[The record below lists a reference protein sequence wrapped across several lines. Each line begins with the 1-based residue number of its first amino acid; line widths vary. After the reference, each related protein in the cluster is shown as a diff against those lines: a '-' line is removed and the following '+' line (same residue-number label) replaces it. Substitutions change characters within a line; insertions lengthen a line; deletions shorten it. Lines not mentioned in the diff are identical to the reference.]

1 MDSIFLLDDGHRASF
16 LRQMMQSLDC
26 VYICLWSYL
35 PPPSNCL
42 LALDGLYGETS
53 NQPSLA
59 RQLFNVYLESVTYVD
74 IGRIPGLAFKNN
86 IPYMELKLH
95 DFQRLVSGEVQL
107 QFYREAGIKTIVFVG
122 CAAGEIELGMTNDPQ
137 TDLLKEMNNLISL
150 QAAAIALD
158 RPSSSSSSL
167 HSLSVDSPEYPP
179 RSYLSSFVQEPIQQP
194 LDAKQPLSQI
204 RSVQL
209 PTIESEDAA
218 MTKAI
223 LAVLSSPSN
232 SSSSAPQNLP
242 PPPPPPPP
250 PISNRSTTAFT
261 RYGASS
267 SGVRGIPPVQRQNKF
282 KRAVLF
288 FRNLNMRRRQ
298 ELEVQENRPSV
309 TQLHHMI
316 SERRRRE
323 KLNQSFHI
331 LRSLLPLGSKKD
343 KASVLSSTT
352 EYLSSLKSEMV
363 ELVKKNQMLESQLS
377 GRKSEAR
384 TVDIHVGS
392 SSTAERVNVEITEVS
407 SSTSEAR
414 FLDLRV
420 SVRGESR
427 LLDLITRLIGYLKQQ
442 RNLSLLS
449 LESNTSMSGGVQ
461 VHGVMMRLKIEGD
474 EFDDS
479 GFEEG
484 VRRVADDQA
493 H

>member
-261 RYGASS
+261 R
-267 SGVRGIPPVQRQNKF
+267 
-282 KRAVLF
+282 
-288 FRNLNMRRRQ
+288 NLNMRRRQ

>member
-261 RYGASS
+261 R
-267 SGVRGIPPVQRQNKF
+267 
-282 KRAVLF
+282 
-288 FRNLNMRRRQ
+288 NLNMRRRQ

-461 VHGVMMRLKIEGD
+461 VHGVMMRLKIEV
-474 EFDDS
+474 S
-479 GFEEG
+479 
-484 VRRVADDQA
+484 RVSRI
-493 H
+493 

>member
-261 RYGASS
+261 R
-267 SGVRGIPPVQRQNKF
+267 
-282 KRAVLF
+282 
-288 FRNLNMRRRQ
+288 NLNMRRRQ

-461 VHGVMMRLKIEGD
+461 VHGVMMRLKIEVYILLLITLL
-474 EFDDS
+474 FMLLICL
-479 GFEEG
+479 FWF
-484 VRRVADDQA
+484 RNFK
-493 H
+493 